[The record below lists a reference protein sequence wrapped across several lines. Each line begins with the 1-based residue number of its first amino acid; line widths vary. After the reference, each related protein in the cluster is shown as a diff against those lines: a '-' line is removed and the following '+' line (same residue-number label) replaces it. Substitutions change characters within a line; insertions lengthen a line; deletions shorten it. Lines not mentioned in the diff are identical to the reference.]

1 MSGIALDRITL
12 DRDAVEALAEQLYG
26 ASNTTN
32 VPWARRD
39 RLVRTWWR
47 KAAAEALGGTGA
59 GRRAGT
65 SD

>member
-1 MSGIALDRITL
+1 MSGIAL

-39 RLVRTWWR
+39 RLVRNWWR
-47 KAAAEALGGTGA
+47 KAAEETLAN
-59 GRRAGT
+59 RRADTAG
-65 SD
+65 